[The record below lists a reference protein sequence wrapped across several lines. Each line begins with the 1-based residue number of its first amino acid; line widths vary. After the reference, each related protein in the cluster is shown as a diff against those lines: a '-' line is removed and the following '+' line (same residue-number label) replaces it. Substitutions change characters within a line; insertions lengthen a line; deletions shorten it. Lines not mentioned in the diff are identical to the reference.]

1 MPWSF
6 DPSVAA
12 LWLDL
17 FWVVSENRQQG
28 SSRGADFGRDGGK
41 KSNSLHPAIARHFC
55 PTLPSPFYRTGS
67 RCSGRINEC
76 LLQGH
81 HLVSACLGLSPS
93 VTGLC
98 PAPVR
103 PLSQKGEPSAQR
115 RAKQHADRSTH
126 PWSRGSQSRG
136 APVLRAAEAVSVPR
150 DMQGIGVLPDSSAS
164 ECESEVHGS
173 TKGREAAPTQV
184 PS

>member
-126 PWSRGSQSRG
+126 PWSRKIPHATEQLSQCITTTE
-136 APVLRAAEAVSVPR
+136 AHTLRACALQKEKPQSATGSPR
-150 DMQGIGVLPDSSAS
+150 
-164 ECESEVHGS
+164 
-173 TKGREAAPTQV
+173 TTT
-184 PS
+184 